1 MTGSGRCVKWTGEGK
16 CCEGQPLGERGW
28 WLGLGQQQVCY
39 PPRVNEHTRECQE
52 AQVGCGE
59 VLGGGYPLG
68 EVPGQDGSARGQQE
82 SDFWSSQNGMRV
94 HCQWI
99 AQGAAQRRQMPVQSG
114 L

>member
-1 MTGSGRCVKWTGEGK
+1 MREDGGLAWGSSKSVTL
-16 CCEGQPLGERGW
+16 PERMST
-28 WLGLGQQQVCY
+28 Q
-39 PPRVNEHTRECQE
+39 EECWE

-68 EVPGQDGSARGQQE
+68 EVPGQDESARGQQE

-94 HCQWI
+94 DCQWI
-99 AQGAAQRRQMPVQSG
+99 AQGASQRRQMPVQSG